1 MVSDP
6 SKKRRRRCNKAADG
20 GQECRSYL
28 TSRIML
34 AVTFPLP
41 AWQKKT
47 QPTNNYGYG
56 SVVYMTSL
64 NSNRHFKVNKKEN
77 DFLIWK
83 QNSPKWWWRP
93 TSMMLDMAPWR
104 RLYKCFIWHKRVE
117 FVFLFLKNEK
127 KKTHLKSSYA
137 VALFL
142 LTGRSHAMAL
152 MYTYRNSS
160 CSWRIGLSIVP
171 PPN

>member
-1 MVSDP
+1 MSVLSHVPDHARRHFPPP
-6 SKKRRRRCNKAADG
+6 S
-20 GQECRSYL
+20 
-28 TSRIML
+28 
-34 AVTFPLP
+34 VTE
-41 AWQKKT
+41 KN
-47 QPTNNYGYG
+47 QPTNNFGYG

-117 FVFLFLKNEK
+117 FVFLFLKNK
-127 KKTHLKSSYA
+127 KDALEVSSMQSLYFCWLDGRTRWLLCTHIETRLGLEGSVSLLFHPLTRYITHLLHCK
-137 VALFL
+137 
-142 LTGRSHAMAL
+142 
-152 MYTYRNSS
+152 
-160 CSWRIGLSIVP
+160 
-171 PPN
+171 